1 MKRGKFFVIDGTDG
15 SGKATQTKLLIER
28 MRREGL
34 AMETISFPRYDTP
47 TGKEVRA
54 FLDGKYGPSSQVEPR
69 FASKFYADDRKAAA
83 EEIRAWLETG
93 RNVIA
98 DRYVAS
104 NMAHQ
109 GCKFVDPA
117 ERQAFFTWDHNLE
130 FVQNDLPRPDANI
143 ILHVPAAT
151 AQQLAAA
158 RGKLDGNEADLDYL
172 QAAEQVYLE
181 IARTFPGFRL
191 IECIRDG
198 QLMSMTEIHE
208 LVWTEVRALMA
219 VPA

>member
-1 MKRGKFFVIDGTDG
+1 MARGKFFVIDGTDG

-54 FLDGKYGPSSQVEPR
+54 FLDGKYGPSSLVEPR

-83 EEIRAWLETG
+83 EEIRTWLEAG

-109 GCKFVDPA
+109 GCKFADAA
-117 ERQAFFTWDHNLE
+117 ERQAFFAWDNELE
-130 FVQNDLPRPDANI
+130 FVQNGLPRPDSNI
-143 ILHVPAAT
+143 ILHVPAEV
-151 AQQLAAA
+151 AQGLAAA
-158 RGKLDGNEADLDYL
+158 RGKLDGNEADLPYL
-172 QAAEQVYLE
+172 KKAEQVYLE
-181 IARTFPGFRL
+181 IAGSFPNFKL
-191 IECIRDG
+191 IECIKEG
-198 QLMSMTEIHE
+198 KLMSIPEIHE
-208 LVWTEVRALMA
+208 LVWTEVKNLMTI
-219 VPA
+219 PA